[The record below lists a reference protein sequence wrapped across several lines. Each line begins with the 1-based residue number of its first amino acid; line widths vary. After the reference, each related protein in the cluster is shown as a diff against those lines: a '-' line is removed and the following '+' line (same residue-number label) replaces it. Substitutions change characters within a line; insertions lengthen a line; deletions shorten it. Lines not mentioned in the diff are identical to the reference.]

1 MQPIHSLPW
10 LSQLGR
16 PGASSLAMLLAIA
29 TISRALLMTVIPLQ
43 ALRLLGDAQGVS
55 LLYLAVSSVAILGSM
70 TMPLLLRRLPRKAV
84 FAIGVIAQISC
95 TPMLA
100 SGGLAGFAAGMVL
113 QVVGIAAAEITINL
127 YVLDH
132 IPRRELIRFEPMRL
146 FYAGI
151 GWTAGPWLGV
161 YMQQTVHWAPY
172 ALSAFTT
179 LVMAAYYLR
188 LGLGSLRAVE
198 PRVQITT
205 NPLRFI
211 PAYFR
216 QPRLALAWLLAVGRA
231 GWWVVL
237 FIYGPI
243 YIVQSGGSESMG
255 AAIVSLANG
264 TSFIVPLW
272 GRLARAYG
280 VRQLLLWG
288 YALTGLLTVFVALAP
303 AVPWIIA
310 VLLLAATVGASA
322 IDGAGNVP
330 FLRAVRPL
338 QRAQMLSVYLTYRD
352 GSQLLPPAFFSL
364 LLAFTSLPAVFAVS
378 AASMF
383 VFTHYV
389 RYLPRRL

>member
-1 MQPIHSLPW
+1 
-10 LSQLGR
+10 
-16 PGASSLAMLLAIA
+16 
-29 TISRALLMTVIPLQ
+29 
-43 ALRLLGDAQGVS
+43 
-55 LLYLAVSSVAILGSM
+55 
-70 TMPLLLRRLPRKAV
+70 
-84 FAIGVIAQISC
+84 
-95 TPMLA
+95 
-100 SGGLAGFAAGMVL
+100 
-113 QVVGIAAAEITINL
+113 
-127 YVLDH
+127 
-132 IPRRELIRFEPMRL
+132 MRL

-243 YIVQSGGSESMG
+243 YI
-255 AAIVSLANG
+255 
-264 TSFIVPLW
+264 
-272 GRLARAYG
+272 